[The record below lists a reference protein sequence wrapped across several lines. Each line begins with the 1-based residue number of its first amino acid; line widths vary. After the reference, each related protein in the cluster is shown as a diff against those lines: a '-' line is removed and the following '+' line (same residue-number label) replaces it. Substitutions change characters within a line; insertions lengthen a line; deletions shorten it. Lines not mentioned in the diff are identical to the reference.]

1 MTSPGELTGN
11 NILTYDSIVSN
22 SLCEID
28 LLMGNTLPIHYFYN
42 LCGTEYNIAYAS
54 ANVTAKNLPAAC
66 NQFVEGDN
74 FIWQEVSGVHDLKVW
89 YLDFY
94 YLASVCGPHVPCQ
107 AAQFFAG
114 AFHFRCNKHCQNMHQ

>member
-54 ANVTAKNLPAAC
+54 ANVAAKNLPAAC
-66 NQFVEGDN
+66 DQFVEGVN
-74 FIWQEVSGVHDLKVW
+74 FVWQEVSGVHDFKVW

-107 AAQFFAG
+107 AAQFFRG
-114 AFHFRCNKHCQNMHQ
+114 SLPFPM